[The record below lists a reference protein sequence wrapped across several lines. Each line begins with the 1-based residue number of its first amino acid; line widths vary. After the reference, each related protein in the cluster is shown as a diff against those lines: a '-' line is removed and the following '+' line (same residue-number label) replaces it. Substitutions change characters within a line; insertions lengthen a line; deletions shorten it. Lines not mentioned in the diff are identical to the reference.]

1 MIRETESNLVTG
13 QVDPTNTRK
22 LFQERIGTALERR
35 PVIASASFEDAKDA
49 VHSEAGAVLL
59 MKCNINQLLS
69 QEFRTL
75 MREKPILIHTDFLRG
90 VDLQHES
97 LEFLK
102 RHVDPAG
109 IVSTK
114 GKVVRAARKVGI
126 PAILRVFLIDLTSF
140 FRTIDGVNESDPD
153 AIEVMPGIA
162 PQVVDRFREYVALP
176 IILGGMLT
184 TTEEINS
191 AFMHG
196 ANAVSVGDRR
206 LWDYCP

>member
-1 MIRETESNLVTG
+1 MVTENS
-13 QVDPTNTRK
+13 DHTNTRR
-22 LFQERIGTALERR
+22 LFQERIGIALERR
-35 PVIASASFEDAKDA
+35 PLIASATFEDAKDA
-49 VHSEAGAVLL
+49 VYSEAGVVLL

-69 QEFRTL
+69 QEFRSL
-75 MREKPILIHTDFLRG
+75 MREKPILIHTDFMRG
-90 VDLQHES
+90 LDLQHES

-162 PQVVDRFREYVALP
+162 PQVVTRFREYVALP

-184 TTEEINS
+184 TPEEIDS
-191 AFMHG
+191 AFIHG
-196 ANAVSVGDRR
+196 ANAVSVGARR
-206 LWDYCP
+206 LWDHCPK